1 MFTIQRLAVFFV
13 LIGAGAIFCPTGFA
27 VADPTN
33 QGRWLKPVGDGPD
46 KEVPGFLVNLGPT
59 GARAELT
66 KDSTFIVR
74 YIFKDSPAV
83 GRLKIGDE
91 IVGVFGKP
99 FSPHRFKSYGYEGP
113 IMDLG
118 EAIEKAEGKDGKLL
132 LNLSPGSGPKP
143 KTEEKDKSGKPIK
156 NASTGSAA
164 DDVTIQ
170 LESIGTFSVTFP
182 MNCKKSEIVRAKA
195 LKYFVDHPEY
205 RGGQAPAR
213 AAICLALFTSDDTKH
228 QAIGKEMIL
237 KWAGEV
243 PDPSTWTWPIAYQ
256 MITLGEYYLATKDA
270 AVLQTIKVGG
280 QILAQHHQ
288 YGQRGAERIKIWGP
302 QKSGE
307 TPEMWIKV
315 EGAQQLYDGGFGHGR
330 YVPAYS
336 PPTGGFGP
344 NGYGPMQVTTILAVT
359 AWQLSERC
367 GIPAPT
373 NCIKRALDFI
383 HRGTNASGYI
393 AYGGEFTMNNGYVD
407 PVAWKAESGNTNY
420 VGRVGAAIVAHRMS
434 PEFPESAEYLVK
446 YLNYAKGAA
455 VKSLPDGHADPGVG
469 FFWGLI
475 GDAASGDDTVLR
487 TVLDYHKA
495 YFNMMRCFDG
505 SFVVLPGR
513 DYADDA
519 YYHSSRVHPT
529 ATMILAYGLNSPK
542 LFIEGIQVYIP
553 GVNPKALKGK
563 LNIAYKAIVAKNYGE
578 SIGALKSARGINT
591 ISDSDAAVCTAMS
604 GYIDAQSARNF
615 SELEASEKKGDFFA
629 LQAAVTKARKSF
641 GLLED
646 FKEKIK
652 HYEDGLGQDE
662 WKEIIKIGSQYKQL
676 FSAFSR
682 APNQTKAREL
692 AKFSEN
698 NPESLY
704 GKWAAEVAKLYLEE
718 GRVVDPS
725 LSKSSSAMVSPA
737 NLKKP

>member
-1 MFTIQRLAVFFV
+1 MFTIPRYAILLA
-13 LIGAGAIFCPTGFA
+13 LICVGVIFCSSGFA

-46 KEVPGFLVNLGPT
+46 KDVPGFLVNLGPT

-91 IVGVFGKP
+91 IIGVFGKP
-99 FSPHRFKSYGYEGP
+99 FSPHRFKSSGYEGP

-118 EAIEKAEGKDGKLL
+118 EAIEKAEGKDGKLVL
-132 LNLSPGSGPKP
+132 KLSAGSAPKP
-143 KTEEKDKSGKPIK
+143 KAEEKDKSGKPIK

-164 DDVTIQ
+164 DEVTIQ
-170 LESIGTFSVTFP
+170 LESIGTFSATFP

-195 LKYFVDHPEY
+195 LKYFVDQPQF

-213 AAICLALFTSDDTKH
+213 AAACLALFTSDDPKH
-228 QAIGKEMIL
+228 QAIGKEMIV

-243 PDPSTWTWPIAYQ
+243 PDSGTWTWPIAYQ

-270 AVLQTIKVGG
+270 SVLQTIKVGG
-280 QILAQHHQ
+280 QILGQHQ
-288 YGQRGAERIKIWGP
+288 YGQRGTERIKIWGP

-307 TPEMWIKV
+307 TPEMWTKV
-315 EGAQQLYDGGFGHGR
+315 EGAQQLYDGGFGHGG

-344 NGYGPMQVTTILAVT
+344 NGYGPMQVPTILAVT

-407 PVAWKAESGNTNY
+407 PVAWKAGSGDTSY

-434 PEFPESAEYLVK
+434 PEFPESSEYLVK
-446 YLNYAKGAA
+446 YLSYAKGAA
-455 VKSLPDGHADPGVG
+455 IKSLPDGHADPGIG
-469 FFWGLI
+469 FFWGLV
-475 GDAASGDDTVLR
+475 GGAASGDDTVLR
-487 TVLDYHKA
+487 AVLDYHKA

-529 ATMILAYGLNSPK
+529 ATMILAYGFNSPK
-542 LFIEGIQVYIP
+542 LFIEGIQVYIA
-553 GVNPKALKGK
+553 GVNPKALKGR
-563 LNIAYKAIVAKNYGE
+563 LDVAYKAIVAKSYGE
-578 SIGALKSARGINT
+578 SLSAIKSVRSVKT
-591 ISDSDAAVCTAMS
+591 ISDSDAAICTAMM
-604 GYIDAQSARNF
+604 GYLDAQSARTF
-615 SELEASEKKGDFFA
+615 SELEALEKKGDFFA

-641 GLLED
+641 GLLD
-646 FKEKIK
+646 GFKEKMQ
-652 HYEDGLGQDE
+652 HYDDGLAQDE
-662 WKEIIKIGSQYKQL
+662 WKEVIKIGSRYAQS
-676 FSAFSR
+676 FGAFTR

-692 AKFSEN
+692 EKFAEK

-704 GKWAAEVAKLYLEE
+704 GKWAAEVAKVYLEE

-725 LSKSSSAMVSPA
+725 ASKSSPSVVSPA
-737 NLKKP
+737 NGKKP